1 LQKKDYYEIL
11 GVSRDATQEE
21 IKKAYRKLARKY
33 HPDVNQDDPE
43 AEEKFKEVKEAYD
56 ILSDEQKRAQYD
68 QFGHAAFE
76 NGGFQSGPQGFGGFG
91 DFGGFG
97 GFDDIFDMFFGR
109 GFGGGGR
116 RRNQPRQGPD
126 LRYDLE
132 ITLEE
137 AATGVEKDLEVMRTE
152 ICPDCNGS
160 GAEPGTHP
168 TTCNVCGG
176 TGEIRQVR
184 QSVLGQMVNI
194 TTCHACGGSGQIV
207 TTPCSKCKGRGKIRR
222 TRKIHVS
229 IPAGVDTGTRLRI
242 DGEGEAGSHGGPP
255 GDLYVYI
262 SVKPHPYFI
271 RQGVDILYE
280 VPLTI
285 TQAALG
291 VEIEVP
297 TLHGKAK
304 LTIPA
309 GTQPGTKFRLRGKG
323 IPHLRR
329 SGRGDQL
336 VQVAVKIPTRLT
348 AKQRKLLEEFAA
360 TLNEEKGEGRGFFK
374 KVRDAFGGN

>member
-1 LQKKDYYEIL
+1 
-11 GVSRDATQEE
+11 
-21 IKKAYRKLARKY
+21 
-33 HPDVNQDDPE
+33 
-43 AEEKFKEVKEAYD
+43 
-56 ILSDEQKRAQYD
+56 
-68 QFGHAAFE
+68 
-76 NGGFQSGPQGFGGFG
+76 
-91 DFGGFG
+91 
-97 GFDDIFDMFFGR
+97 
-109 GFGGGGR
+109 
-116 RRNQPRQGPD
+116 
-126 LRYDLE
+126 
-132 ITLEE
+132 
-137 AATGVEKDLEVMRTE
+137 
-152 ICPDCNGS
+152 
-160 GAEPGTHP
+160 
-168 TTCNVCGG
+168 
-176 TGEIRQVR
+176 
-184 QSVLGQMVNI
+184 
-194 TTCHACGGSGQIV
+194 
-207 TTPCSKCKGRGKIRR
+207 
-222 TRKIHVS
+222 
-229 IPAGVDTGTRLRI
+229 
-242 DGEGEAGSHGGPP
+242 
-255 GDLYVYI
+255 DLYVYI

>member
-1 LQKKDYYEIL
+1 MSSKDYYEIL
-11 GVSRDATQEE
+11 GVSRDATQDD

-33 HPDVNQDDPE
+33 HPDVNQNDPK
-43 AEEKFKEVKEAYD
+43 AEEKFKEIKEAYD
-56 ILSDEQKRAQYD
+56 VLSDQQKRAQYD

-76 NGGFQSGPQGFGGFG
+76 NGGYQAGPQGFGG
-91 DFGGFG
+91 FGGFG
-97 GFDDIFDMFFGR
+97 GFDDIFDMFFGQ
-109 GFGGGGR
+109 GFGGAGR
-116 RRNQPRQGPD
+116 GRNQPRQGPD

-137 AATGVEKDLEVMRTE
+137 AATGVERDLEVVRTE

-176 TGEIRQVR
+176 TGQIKQVR
-184 QSVLGQMVNI
+184 QTVLGQMVNI

-207 TTPCSKCKGRGKIRR
+207 TTPCSKCRGRGKIRR

-229 IPAGVDTGTRLRI
+229 VPPGVDTGSRLRI
-242 DGEGEAGSHGGPP
+242 NGEGEAGSHGRPP

-262 SVKPHPYFI
+262 TIKPHAFFT

-280 VPLTI
+280 APLSF

-291 VEIEVP
+291 AEIEVP

-304 LTIPA
+304 LTVPA
-309 GTQPGTKFRLRGKG
+309 GTQPGTRFRLRGKG
-323 IPHLRR
+323 LPHLRR
-329 SGRGDQL
+329 GGRGDQL
-336 VQVAVKIPTRLT
+336 VKVAVKIPTRLT
-348 AKQRKLLEEFAA
+348 AKQRKLLEEFAE
-360 TLNEEKGEGRGFFK
+360 TLNEKKG
-374 KVRDAFGGN
+374 

>member
-1 LQKKDYYEIL
+1 VSSKDYYEIL
-11 GVSRDATQEE
+11 GVSRDATQDD

-33 HPDVNQDDPE
+33 HPDVNQNDPK
-43 AEEKFKEVKEAYD
+43 AEEKFKEIKEAYD
-56 ILSDEQKRAQYD
+56 VLSDQQKRAQYD

-76 NGGFQSGPQGFGGFG
+76 NGGYQAGPQGFGG
-91 DFGGFG
+91 FGGFG
-97 GFDDIFDMFFGR
+97 GFDDIFDMFFGQ
-109 GFGGGGR
+109 GFGGAGR
-116 RRNQPRQGPD
+116 GRNQPRQGPD

-137 AATGVEKDLEVMRTE
+137 AATGVERDLEVVRTE

-160 GAEPGTHP
+160 GAEPGTHQ

-176 TGEIRQVR
+176 TGQIKQVR
-184 QSVLGQMVNI
+184 QTVLGQMVNI

-207 TTPCSKCKGRGKIRR
+207 TTPCSKCRGRGKIRR

-229 IPAGVDTGTRLRI
+229 VPPGVDTGSRLRI
-242 DGEGEAGSHGGPP
+242 NGEGEAGSHGGPP

-262 SVKPHPYFI
+262 TIKSHAFFT

-280 VPLTI
+280 ASLSF

-291 VEIEVP
+291 AEIEVP

-304 LTIPA
+304 LTVPA
-309 GTQPGTKFRLRGKG
+309 GTQPGTRFRLRGKG
-323 IPHLRR
+323 LPHLRR
-329 SGRGDQL
+329 GGRGDQL
-336 VQVAVKIPTRLT
+336 VKVAVKIPTRLT
-348 AKQRKLLEEFAA
+348 AKQRKLLEEFAE
-360 TLNEEKGEGRGFFK
+360 TLNEEKGESKGFFQ
-374 KVRDAFGGN
+374 KVRDAFGAN